1 MVVQFAGIR
10 RITHLAFSRSKCCI
24 TGSIAASG
32 VASGRRSI
40 GEHDEPSREKERER
54 EREREP
60 TEFSVSALDE
70 LVELN

>member
-10 RITHLAFSRSKCCI
+10 RIAHLAFSRSKCCI

-40 GEHDEPSREKERER
+40 GEHDEPSRER

-60 TEFSVSALDE
+60 TEFAVSALDE